1 MTQPASGIQPAQ
13 DIHLAPAGEK
23 LVTASYDVEAS
34 PALTAFMREGWAD
47 RPLPHAEPADVAP
60 YAAKRRALA
69 SAAFPG
75 RPIVVAAGTPKTRNN
90 DVAYP
95 FRAGSDFVWLTGF
108 SEPEAVLVMVP
119 GFSGHT
125 ATLFIRKSAARGESA
140 EFYRDRV
147 HGSLWTGARPS
158 LPEVSATL
166 GLPTRPLDELDA
178 ALRALGPNPLVLR
191 GCDAAVDTLV
201 PAGSDD
207 EELAATLADLR
218 LVKDDWEISQLASA
232 AEASARG
239 FADVVREL
247 GAAKRTSERWIEGT
261 FWRRARVEGNDT
273 GYSSIAAAG
282 EHACVLHWTRDDG
295 PVRDGDLLLLDA
307 GVEARSLYTAD
318 VTRTL
323 PINGRF
329 SEPQRR
335 VYDLVFSAQEAGLA
349 AVRPDAAFRD
359 YWRAAQ
365 QVLADGLVSWGILPA
380 SAADL
385 DGPDGDLHRRY
396 TLHGTGHMLGL
407 DVHDCA
413 SARAS
418 NYHEGTLEVGN
429 VLTVE
434 PGLYFQTDDLTVPP
448 ELRGIGVRIED
459 DVVVTRDGCHNLSE
473 ALPRSASAVEQW
485 MAGIF
490 AG

>member
-1 MTQPASGIQPAQ
+1 MTQPSSEPASQRASEPPI
-13 DIHLAPAGEK
+13 
-23 LVTASYDVEAS
+23 TASHDVDVS

-47 RPLPHAEPADVAP
+47 QPEAHAEPADVAP
-60 YAAKRRALA
+60 YTAKRRATL
-69 SAAFPG
+69 SAAFAG
-75 RPIVVAAGTPKTRNN
+75 RPIVVAAGTYKTRNN

-95 FRAGSDFVWLTGF
+95 FRASSDFVWLTG
-108 SEPEAVLVMVP
+108 SAQPEAVLVMIP
-119 GFSGHT
+119 ESGTHS
-125 ATLFIRKSAARGESA
+125 ATLFMRKSAPRNESE

-147 HGSLWTGARPS
+147 HGSLWTGPRPS

-178 ALRALGPNPLVLR
+178 VLRSLPNPLVLR
-191 GCDAAVDTLV
+191 GFDPAVDASV
-201 PAGSDD
+201 APSPDD
-207 EELAATLADLR
+207 EKLGVTLSDLR
-218 LVKDDWEISQLASA
+218 LVKDDWEIAQLAEA
-232 AEASARG
+232 ADASIRG

-247 GAAKRTSERWIEGT
+247 GNAKQTSERWIEGT
-261 FWRRARVEGNDT
+261 FWRRARVDGNDI
-273 GYSSIAAAG
+273 GYGSIAAAG

-323 PINGRF
+323 PVNGHF
-329 SEPQRR
+329 SPAQRR
-335 VYDLVFSAQEAGLA
+335 VYDLVYEAQDAALA
-349 AVRPDAAFRD
+349 AVRPGAAFHD
-359 YWRAAQ
+359 YWRAAHE
-365 QVLADGLVSWGILPA
+365 VLAKGLVSWGILPE

-413 SARAS
+413 AARKEV
-418 NYHEGTLEVGN
+418 YHEGILEVGY

-434 PGLYFQTDDLTVPP
+434 PGLYFQTDDLTVPV

-459 DVVVTRDGCHNLSE
+459 DVVVTSDGCRNLTAE
-473 ALPRSASAVEQW
+473 LPREPAAVEAW
-485 MAGIF
+485 MAELLG
-490 AG
+490 